1 MIAEVNRN
9 SLLST
14 NGVFECSKII
24 VSLNQT
30 TDKDNM
36 SEHIML
42 DATSGLLPSQFCLFI
57 LFQPTMPATN
67 AGAGGGAGMR
77 ARVFGHRWA
86 VFHM

>member
-42 DATSGLLPSQFCLFI
+42 DATSGLLPSLFCLFI
-57 LFQPTMPATN
+57 LFQPTMPAPN
-67 AGAGGGAGMR
+67 VGAGGGASTH
-77 ARVFGHRWA
+77 ARVFGHQWA
-86 VFHM
+86 EFHM

>member
-24 VSLNQT
+24 VSNQT

-42 DATSGLLPSQFCLFI
+42 DATSGLLPSLFCLFI
-57 LFQPTMPATN
+57 LCQPTMPASN
-67 AGAGGGAGMR
+67 AGAGGGASTC
-77 ARVFGHRWA
+77 AQVFGHQWA
-86 VFHM
+86 EFHM